1 MRSIINN
8 LTTHPCFNRA
18 AGQWFD
24 SVHLAVAPRCNIKC
38 LYCTKGGNC
47 PHENNPGTTSRLL
60 TPAQALKAV
69 RNAVKKDRRIS
80 VVGIAGPGEPLA
92 NEQTFDVLRLVA
104 REYPKLL
111 RCVGTNGLLL
121 HENIDRLLELG
132 VRTVSVTVNAVN
144 PYIAGMF
151 CRWVA
156 HSGEVYEGLD
166 GASILVANQLLGI
179 REAVKRGIT
188 VRVNSIVIP
197 GINDIHLKE
206 VAYTAKSLGASL
218 MNLRPMV
225 PAAEFS
231 RMRPPNSSEL
241 DRAGTSVS
249 PIIPLAPG
257 CLCCRDH
264 RASAV
269 K

>member
-47 PHENNPGTTSRLL
+47 PHEN
-60 TPAQALKAV
+60 
-69 RNAVKKDRRIS
+69 
-80 VVGIAGPGEPLA
+80 
-92 NEQTFDVLRLVA
+92 
-104 REYPKLL
+104 
-111 RCVGTNGLLL
+111 
-121 HENIDRLLELG
+121 
-132 VRTVSVTVNAVN
+132 
-144 PYIAGMF
+144 
-151 CRWVA
+151 
-156 HSGEVYEGLD
+156 
-166 GASILVANQLLGI
+166 
-179 REAVKRGIT
+179 IT
-188 VRVNSIVIP
+188 VRVNSILIP

-225 PAAEFS
+225 PAAELS
-231 RMRPPNSSEL
+231 RMRPPTSLEL
-241 DRAGTSVS
+241 DRAATSVS

-257 CLCCRDH
+257 CLGCRDH
-264 RASAV
+264 RATAV